1 MRSVFGVLFCAL
13 HLLAAPLAA
22 AQDSQARS
30 FTLQGQAQASCGFS
44 APQSMQA
51 SNMALASN
59 SASQNVISIT
69 SLVTPNTAQLL
80 PGSISLTLKGLC
92 NQSHSLS
99 ITTAN
104 GGLKPQGGITSPL
117 SAGFAS
123 RVDYIAQVTWAATSA
138 SLSTS
143 GLSGQST
150 PAAVTAGAYSGN
162 LFLQITIN
170 ASGAGNQPLIA
181 GTYTDILTVTLSPQ
195 L

>member
-13 HLLAAPLAA
+13 QLLAACRVA

-44 APQSMQA
+44 APQSTQA
-51 SNMALASN
+51 SNMTLAS
-59 SASQNVISIT
+59 SANQNVINIT
-69 SLVTPNTAQLL
+69 SLVAPNTAQLQ
-80 PGSISLTLKGLC
+80 PGSISLTMKGLC

-99 ITTAN
+99 IATAN
-104 GGLKPQGGITSPL
+104 GGLTIQSGSTSPA
-117 SAGFAS
+117 SAGFAN
-123 RVDYIAQVTWAATSA
+123 RVDYIAQVSWAATSA

-143 GLSGQST
+143 GVSGQTT

-162 LFLQITIN
+162 LFLQIIIN
-170 ASGAGNQPLIA
+170 ASGAGSLPLPA